1 MITLNLTVDE
11 CDELIR
17 GLEHLWLSYT
27 DVTEDDRIYVT
38 RYNEELQALKDKIKE
53 GLKNETNTD

>member
-1 MITLNLTVDE
+1 MITLNLTSDE

-17 GLEHLWLSYT
+17 GLERLWLSYS
-27 DVTEDDRIYVT
+27 DVVEEDRIYVT

-53 GLKNETNTD
+53 GIKNETKED

>member
-1 MITLNLTVDE
+1 MVTINLTVDE

-53 GLKNETNTD
+53 AMKK